1 MDVVVANRPGFANQN
16 ELICEFI
23 VAYEVPVCEGTICF
37 GLSKL
42 RVVNVVYLIR
52 GDMRLEINVCVR
64 AGPGIIRV
72 VQENVDSQVL
82 FLNVTSDQ
90 YRMSTIYMGPCTVQ

>member
-1 MDVVVANRPGFANQN
+1 MWVDGPDNM
-16 ELICEFI
+16 FI
-23 VAYEVPVCEGTICF
+23 WTYEPKQIICF

-64 AGPGIIRV
+64 AGPGIVRV
-72 VQENVDSQVL
+72 VQENVDSQ
-82 FLNVTSDQ
+82 F
-90 YRMSTIYMGPCTVQ
+90 CF